1 MANVNIE
8 GMDELIRSLEK
19 ANLFDDETTKEML
32 NAGADII
39 TESISK
45 EMMKSN
51 FTIQHLIS
59 KIKKSKIKKTKQGDP
74 KISITVKGK
83 NAYGV
88 RNAVILFVLN
98 YGRDKKYGEINGGY
112 FWTKGS
118 RNCEKAIT
126 KALTKIAEEK
136 LKKEGL

>member
-19 ANLFDDETTKEML
+19 ANLFDDETTEEML

-51 FTIQHLIS
+51 FTYNNIKEKKRIKEKIDTKSFERKIQIFRQYSSSHNENSFRTSSHSSSS
-59 KIKKSKIKKTKQGDP
+59 K
-74 KISITVKGK
+74 
-83 NAYGV
+83 
-88 RNAVILFVLN
+88 
-98 YGRDKKYGEINGGY
+98 
-112 FWTKGS
+112 
-118 RNCEKAIT
+118 
-126 KALTKIAEEK
+126 
-136 LKKEGL
+136 KKEIIKVDSKFNGY

>member
-19 ANLFDDETTKEML
+19 ANLFDDETTEEML

-83 NAYGV
+83 TPMAFGMQ
-88 RNAVILFVLN
+88 
-98 YGRDKKYGEINGGY
+98 
-112 FWTKGS
+112 
-118 RNCEKAIT
+118 
-126 KALTKIAEEK
+126 
-136 LKKEGL
+136 

>member
-1 MANVNIE
+1 MSIGKIKYRSLQQLKVLNMANVNIE

-19 ANLFDDETTKEML
+19 ANLFDDETTEEML

-59 KIKKSKIKKTKQGDP
+59 KIKKSKRP
-74 KISITVKGK
+74 
-83 NAYGV
+83 N
-88 RNAVILFVLN
+88 
-98 YGRDKKYGEINGGY
+98 
-112 FWTKGS
+112 
-118 RNCEKAIT
+118 KAIPR
-126 KALTKIAEEK
+126 
-136 LKKEGL
+136 